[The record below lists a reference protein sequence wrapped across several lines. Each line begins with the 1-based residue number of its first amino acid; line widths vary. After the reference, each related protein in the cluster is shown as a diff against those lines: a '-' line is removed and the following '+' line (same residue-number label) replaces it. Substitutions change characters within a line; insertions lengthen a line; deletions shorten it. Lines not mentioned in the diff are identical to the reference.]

1 MSLSDNSRALCLSFS
16 PSPTST
22 VEGSGMTAIAR
33 SAGKSIRLRFK
44 KNPVMEE
51 KRMKPMVGKSVI
63 VTGAAAD

>member
-1 MSLSDNSRALCLSFS
+1 
-16 PSPTST
+16 
-22 VEGSGMTAIAR
+22 MTAIAR